1 MPAIEGMTAER
12 IHNCIFLMLSNLTN
26 NFKFQIPDFNFWHLP
41 ILTFAFRLSPF
52 ALRLMPY
59 ALCLTPF
66 ALRLMPY
73 ALRLTPYALRL
84 TPYAL
89 RLTPYALRLTPYAL
103 RLTPYFPFPHC
114 LITLLKGNM
123 VLGFFDSNIPSLTAF
138 TSSMV

>member
-41 ILTFAFRLSPF
+41 ILTFAFRLSPYALCLTPY
-52 ALRLMPY
+52 ALRLSPY
-59 ALCLTPF
+59 ALCLTPY

-73 ALRLTPYALRL
+73 ALRLM
-84 TPYAL
+84 
-89 RLTPYALRLTPYAL
+89 PYALRLTPYAL